1 MRGRYAALSL
11 LALGAGVAGGISLER
26 FYLASPSE
34 AGDAGPKVLYWVAP
48 MDANFRKDSP
58 GKSPMGMD
66 LVPVYEGDAPAG
78 DPSDVML
85 SPAEVNAI
93 GVRTAVARTEKIAS
107 VIETVGF
114 VTYDEDA
121 TSHIHARI
129 EGWVEDLRVRAVG
142 DPVRSG
148 QALFEVYGPRQERDA
163 MDSVGDPVEYLRV
176 TAPQSGVITALA
188 ASEGMYLQPGVR
200 AMSITDLATVWV
212 IADVFERDIGLLSE
226 GMSAQARFDPLP
238 GKVYEGKVDYIYP
251 ELDAKTRTLSVRLR
265 FDNSDG
271 MLRPNM
277 FGRIRLEAPDTRM
290 AVTVPSEGVIRTGR
304 AERVVLRTDK
314 GTFRPRLVTTGLR
327 DAFGDGGRTEIVQG
341 LAAGEEVV
349 ASAQFLI
356 DSESALS
363 AGFTRMA
370 PSEAAPASGK
380 GVFVEYDAKRAVV
393 TLDHEDIPSLDWP
406 SLETEFAITA
416 ETDLGGIAVGDVV
429 RFTVARGSD
438 GLLAIHSIGPDNGV
452 DAVGTGIVNAVTPDG
467 KLSLDHDPIP
477 ALSWP
482 AMAMDLPARG
492 VDLETVP
499 LAVPVEFDLAAGE
512 DGTFTIVGV
521 RAADAETMPK
531 PAEGKP
537 KPDDMASDPP
547 MDVVGTVNRID
558 QGKRTAN
565 ITHGPIAEI
574 GMPGMTMDFP
584 LAERVDAERLPI
596 GQEIDLQISM
606 DPESFA
612 MTLVGHAAPEK
623 VEPRDQTA
631 EAPMEVN
638 GTINRIDAEARTANI
653 THGPL
658 AKIGMPG
665 MTMDFPLS
673 EDIDP
678 SELPLGEEVAFRI
691 AMDPRSFDLTV
702 VGVEGSQS
710 GSEPPM
716 RVSGTINRIDVDSGK
731 ANITHGPITEIG
743 MPGMT
748 MDFPVGDAL
757 DTSALPVGEESTL
770 LITMDPNTFEMR
782 LVGIEDSER

>member
-11 LALGAGVAGGISLER
+11 LALGAGVAGGITLER
-26 FYLASPSE
+26 FYLAGPSE
-34 AGDAGPKVLYWVAP
+34 AGAEGPKVLYWVAP

-66 LVPVYEGDAPAG
+66 LVPVFDGDAPDG

-85 SPAEVNAI
+85 SPSEVNAI
-93 GVRTAVARTEKIAS
+93 GVRTAVSRTEDIAS

-114 VTYDEDA
+114 VAYDEDA
-121 TSHIHARI
+121 TSHVHARI

-226 GMSAQARFDPLP
+226 GMNAEARFDPLP
-238 GKVYEGKVDYIYP
+238 GKVFKGKVDYIYP

-265 FDNSDG
+265 FDNSAG
-271 MLRPNM
+271 TLRPNM
-277 FGRIRLEAPDTRM
+277 FGRIRLEASDKRV
-290 AVTVPSEGVIRTGR
+290 AITVPSEAVIRTGR
-304 AERVVLRTDK
+304 AERIVLRTGE

-341 LAAGEEVV
+341 LTAGEEVV
-349 ASAQFLI
+349 SSAQFLI

-370 PSEAAPASGK
+370 PSEAVPASGK
-380 GVFVEYDAKRAVV
+380 GVFVRYDAKRAVV
-393 TLDHEDIPSLDWP
+393 TLNHDVIPSLDWP
-406 SLETEFAITA
+406 AMETEFAIIA
-416 ETDLGGIAVGDVV
+416 GIDPDQVEAGEIV

-438 GLLAIHSIGPDNGV
+438 GLLALHSIGPDNGV

-482 AMAMDLPARG
+482 AMTMDLPAKG
-492 VDLETVP
+492 VDLDAVP

-521 RAADAETMPK
+521 RAVGAESMPKATGADAKPEAMPM
-531 PAEGKP
+531 E
-537 KPDDMASDPP
+537 PP
-547 MDVVGTVNRID
+547 MEVMGTVNRID
-558 QGKRTAN
+558 QDKRTAN

-584 LAERVDAERLPI
+584 MAKEVDAEGLPI
-596 GQEIDLQISM
+596 GREIDLRISM

-612 MTLVGHAAPEK
+612 MTLVGHAAPK
-623 VEPRDQTA
+623 EPGQTA
-631 EAPMEVN
+631 EPPMEVK
-638 GTINRIDAEARTANI
+638 GTINRIDAESRTANI

-658 AKIGMPG
+658 TKIGMPG

-673 EDIDP
+673 EDVDP
-678 SELPLGEEVAFRI
+678 SALPLGEEVGLRVS
-691 AMDPRSFDLTV
+691 MDPTSFDLTLI
-702 VGVEGSQS
+702 GVEKSKPES
-710 GSEPPM
+710 DPPM
-716 RVSGTINRIDVDSGK
+716 RVQGTINRIDAGSGK

-748 MDFPVGDAL
+748 MDFPLGDAL
-757 DTSALPVGEESTL
+757 DASALSVGEESTL
-770 LITMDPNTFEMR
+770 LVTMDPSTFEMR
-782 LVGIEDSER
+782 LVGIEGVEQ